1 MTLQHFSH
9 PQHPLVFNANERSG
23 VSCQGCKEP
32 IWGPSYN
39 CVTCKSFY
47 HHKLCAE
54 LPFELH
60 HPLHPNHPLILTN
73 KKRTSL
79 IKEYYKCI
87 DCNEFRFQ
95 YIYHCSHCNFSIH
108 SGCFSFPLTIKS
120 TVHKDHN
127 HSLTRIWKLMK
138 SHATFVQRRQS
149 ALSLCPMQFWYT
161 YKLCCLP
168 THSQSYTSQAPSP
181 AHPFSRNPS
190 I

>member
-1 MTLQHFSH
+1 MALQHFSH

-23 VSCQGCKEP
+23 VSCQQCKEP
-32 IWGPSYN
+32 IWSPSYN

-47 HHKLCAE
+47 HHKLCAK
-54 LPFELH
+54 LPLQLH

-73 KKRTSL
+73 KKWTSL

-108 SGCFSFPLTIKS
+108 SRCSSFLLTIKS

-127 HSLTRIWKLMK
+127 HSLTCIWKLMK
-138 SHATFVQRRQS
+138 SHATFVAKKAICPFFVSYAILVYIQVVLLAYPQS
-149 ALSLCPMQFWYT
+149 KLHVTSTLS
-161 YKLCCLP
+161 
-168 THSQSYTSQAPSP
+168 SS
-181 AHPFSRNPS
+181 S
-190 I
+190 IL